1 MDKRKGIILAVIIF
15 LLIGLGTFVFANPSN
30 ESLKGNDTDT
40 NKNED
45 TQNDLDDENTNDG
58 EKEEGEEDN
67 TPNTNHGNGG
77 NQSGSGSSGS
87 NTDHNNQGGSSVPN
101 VDNAYNDALAAVEK
115 AEKTLNQEDVDYAET
130 LVNALADSNDKTG
143 LVNRVDVVQNVID
156 VTLLVQELQ
165 DKTNNA
171 TNKDTLEV
179 ARDFRVDEDI
189 IAKVSSLSNE
199 ERKNELNNI
208 LDELASILDDTKS
221 PEISGIGD
229 EDFTNK
235 NVSITIT
242 DTNDVTVL
250 LNEETV
256 NLDDLKDL
264 SREGEYILVV
274 TDEAFNSTSITFTI
288 DKTAPVIQ
296 VDDQTYTSSDEIIY
310 SKGRFVALAID
321 ELSGIDKIYT
331 NGHERVVIDVTSDG
345 RYEFKVIDK
354 AGNESYF
361 VVMID
366 SIAPELEIEQLQENG
381 FVNTENTQ
389 INVSDVNTFTTEILD
404 QDGKVL
410 NTRTSKVNDNKT
422 NYDRFGIGWLGEGTF
437 TVRVTDVAGNVIEK
451 TFTVDVTAPKIT
463 KVPENG
469 SAVNYS
475 VSPKIEDENLD
486 TVVLT
491 KNGTVVEGYQEA
503 GMYELSH
510 DGVYTITATDKAG
523 NQTEVIFTID
533 KTAPVFDNLRN
544 GIYYQDDITVQV
556 EDENLAKIV
565 AKIYATNEETEIENG
580 TVLDL
585 ESIYYLTA
593 IDKAGN
599 STSIYIAVDKTN
611 PIFKDLINGHQY
623 QDVTVQVEDLKVK
636 TIWVYSYNDKT
647 TKEVSNGYELK
658 EDGTYKLTATDYA
671 GRTTSIYVEL
681 DTVKPDVILKK
692 WMKDD
697 NHLEVEPS
705 QHNYCVLAF
714 VNDKNLK
721 SVSLNKEEYEN
732 GTLICE
738 DGNYALT
745 AVDKAGNE
753 TVINFVVDRTYPIVS
768 INGEDYQGTKDAG
781 RLDEVNIEIVED
793 YVSSI
798 ILWYNDEKVE
808 YNDFD
813 FTQEGTYKLEVR
825 DEAKNKT
832 VVTFFVGK
840 YSTSIELIEPDSLV
854 YDGQAKEFVAQLFD
868 QNHQKIDIPLN
879 IVYED
884 ENGNRGSAVDAGK
897 YTAIVYFA
905 GNEDYEPAYFRKEF
919 TISKADTL
927 FTFVAPASLVY
938 DGQVKEYEV
947 ILKDQYGNV
956 LNETISIAYKNDSL
970 EKIDAINAGQY
981 SISAHYAG
989 NKNYNATYSIESFE
1003 ITKATPSIEV
1013 EEPNLYYDNQAK
1025 EYSVRVIG
1033 ADGKEI
1039 SDPSMSIVYQ
1049 NMDTK
1054 EFLDSAPI
1062 EVGNYRIGIYVREN
1076 SNYTRADKWINFSI
1090 IEKPVASVIIDGVET
1105 TFTSFTEMFEAIPD
1119 NTLTDVIIFD
1129 DIKEDI
1135 VIPTNKVVNLDLNN
1149 KTLSGNKVV
1158 TNYGTIKEIK
1168 NGSIVSENNAVI
1180 NHGVIETINDL
1191 AINSKRTG
1199 INNSNGTIY
1208 TIKNS
1213 NIEAIYYPIISDNQS
1228 IIKVLENNTVVGHY
1242 QSAIDVGGQSVINK
1256 IVSGSYTTDGYYGEG
1271 QSVAGFGI
1279 YIGSKATVNEIAG
1292 GSFKGSKAAVANYG
1306 TIKLIS
1312 GGNFEKKYEGN
1323 AWDLSKTFLYSGKV
1337 ENITGGRFYSYDN
1350 TVSGIFTGKY
1360 NLDPNY
1366 TFGEAVDQYFTVSPI
1381 A

>member
-288 DKTAPVIQ
+288 DKTAPV
-296 VDDQTYTSSDEIIY
+296 
-310 SKGRFVALAID
+310 
-321 ELSGIDKIYT
+321 
-331 NGHERVVIDVTSDG
+331 
-345 RYEFKVIDK
+345 
-354 AGNESYF
+354 
-361 VVMID
+361 
-366 SIAPELEIEQLQENG
+366 
-381 FVNTENTQ
+381 
-389 INVSDVNTFTTEILD
+389 
-404 QDGKVL
+404 
-410 NTRTSKVNDNKT
+410 
-422 NYDRFGIGWLGEGTF
+422 
-437 TVRVTDVAGNVIEK
+437 
-451 TFTVDVTAPKIT
+451 
-463 KVPENG
+463 
-469 SAVNYS
+469 
-475 VSPKIEDENLD
+475 
-486 TVVLT
+486 
-491 KNGTVVEGYQEA
+491 
-503 GMYELSH
+503 
-510 DGVYTITATDKAG
+510 
-523 NQTEVIFTID
+523 
-533 KTAPVFDNLRN
+533 FDNLRN

-808 YNDFD
+808 YNAFD

-927 FTFVAPASLVY
+927 FAFVAPASLVY

-1228 IIKVLENNTVVGHY
+1228 IIQVLENNTVVGHY

>member
-1 MDKRKGIILAVIIF
+1 
-15 LLIGLGTFVFANPSN
+15 
-30 ESLKGNDTDT
+30 
-40 NKNED
+40 
-45 TQNDLDDENTNDG
+45 
-58 EKEEGEEDN
+58 
-67 TPNTNHGNGG
+67 
-77 NQSGSGSSGS
+77 
-87 NTDHNNQGGSSVPN
+87 
-101 VDNAYNDALAAVEK
+101 
-115 AEKTLNQEDVDYAET
+115 
-130 LVNALADSNDKTG
+130 
-143 LVNRVDVVQNVID
+143 
-156 VTLLVQELQ
+156 
-165 DKTNNA
+165 
-171 TNKDTLEV
+171 
-179 ARDFRVDEDI
+179 
-189 IAKVSSLSNE
+189 
-199 ERKNELNNI
+199 
-208 LDELASILDDTKS
+208 
-221 PEISGIGD
+221 
-229 EDFTNK
+229 
-235 NVSITIT
+235 
-242 DTNDVTVL
+242 
-250 LNEETV
+250 
-256 NLDDLKDL
+256 
-264 SREGEYILVV
+264 
-274 TDEAFNSTSITFTI
+274 
-288 DKTAPVIQ
+288 
-296 VDDQTYTSSDEIIY
+296 
-310 SKGRFVALAID
+310 
-321 ELSGIDKIYT
+321 
-331 NGHERVVIDVTSDG
+331 
-345 RYEFKVIDK
+345 
-354 AGNESYF
+354 
-361 VVMID
+361 
-366 SIAPELEIEQLQENG
+366 
-381 FVNTENTQ
+381 
-389 INVSDVNTFTTEILD
+389 
-404 QDGKVL
+404 
-410 NTRTSKVNDNKT
+410 
-422 NYDRFGIGWLGEGTF
+422 
-437 TVRVTDVAGNVIEK
+437 
-451 TFTVDVTAPKIT
+451 
-463 KVPENG
+463 
-469 SAVNYS
+469 
-475 VSPKIEDENLD
+475 
-486 TVVLT
+486 
-491 KNGTVVEGYQEA
+491 
-503 GMYELSH
+503 
-510 DGVYTITATDKAG
+510 
-523 NQTEVIFTID
+523 
-533 KTAPVFDNLRN
+533 
-544 GIYYQDDITVQV
+544 
-556 EDENLAKIV
+556 
-565 AKIYATNEETEIENG
+565 
-580 TVLDL
+580 
-585 ESIYYLTA
+585 
-593 IDKAGN
+593 
-599 STSIYIAVDKTN
+599 
-611 PIFKDLINGHQY
+611 
-623 QDVTVQVEDLKVK
+623 
-636 TIWVYSYNDKT
+636 
-647 TKEVSNGYELK
+647 
-658 EDGTYKLTATDYA
+658 
-671 GRTTSIYVEL
+671 
-681 DTVKPDVILKK
+681 
-692 WMKDD
+692 MKDD

-879 IVYED
+879 IV
-884 ENGNRGSAVDAGK
+884 
-897 YTAIVYFA
+897 
-905 GNEDYEPAYFRKEF
+905 
-919 TISKADTL
+919 
-927 FTFVAPASLVY
+927 
-938 DGQVKEYEV
+938 
-947 ILKDQYGNV
+947 
-956 LNETISIAYKNDSL
+956 YKNDSL

-1242 QSAIDVGGQSVINK
+1242 QSAIDVGGNR
-1256 IVSGSYTTDGYYGEG
+1256 
-1271 QSVAGFGI
+1271 
-1279 YIGSKATVNEIAG
+1279 
-1292 GSFKGSKAAVANYG
+1292 
-1306 TIKLIS
+1306 
-1312 GGNFEKKYEGN
+1312 
-1323 AWDLSKTFLYSGKV
+1323 W
-1337 ENITGGRFYSYDN
+1337 R
-1350 TVSGIFTGKY
+1350 
-1360 NLDPNY
+1360 
-1366 TFGEAVDQYFTVSPI
+1366 
-1381 A
+1381 